1 MDVTVSEKYLKYFL
15 PLAER
20 AAVLVPSI
28 EKDLRGARM
37 EVDPDTYIA
46 SCIARALQIGVSL
59 SASAGIAGFIMDKSL
74 IMKIGAGL
82 FPLMTPLLF
91 LTFAYQP
98 RVKANRISRELEK
111 YLPYAL
117 RHMLIE
123 VSSGISLYEAMVDAS
138 YDYGEASN
146 EFNRI
151 VTDIQGGKSQIE
163 ALEASIAR
171 NPSIMYRRAI
181 WQMINALKSGAD
193 LTGTLDSLV
202 DTMVEE
208 QKLEVKK
215 YGEDLNPFILMYLML
230 AVIFPSLGVTLMIV
244 MSSFIDLPL
253 GPNMFYGMLAGLTLF
268 QLFFL
273 NLVKSKR
280 PEVKAA

>member
-15 PLAER
+15 PIAEK
-20 AAVLVPSI
+20 AKVVVPSI

-37 EVDPDTYIA
+37 NVDPDTYIA
-46 SCIARALQIGVSL
+46 SALARATQIGLTLSGSL
-59 SASAGIAGFIMDKSL
+59 AFAGYIIDRPL
-74 IMKIGAGL
+74 ILKLGGGL
-82 FPLMTPLLF
+82 TPLLMPLLF

-98 RVKANRISRELEK
+98 KVKAKRISRQLEK
-111 YLPYAL
+111 NLPYSL

-151 VTDIQGGKSQIE
+151 VSDIQGGKSQIE
-163 ALEASIAR
+163 ALEDSIAR

-193 LTGTLDSLV
+193 LTDTLDSLV

-208 QKLEVKK
+208 QKLEVEK

-244 MSSFIDLPL
+244 MSSFIELPL
-253 GPNMFYGMLAGLTLF
+253 GQNTFYGILGGLAMF
-268 QLFFL
+268 QAFFL

>member
-1 MDVTVSEKYLKYFL
+1 MDTTVSEKYLKYFL
-15 PLAER
+15 PAAEKLKP
-20 AAVLVPSI
+20 AVPSI

-37 EVDPDTYIA
+37 DEDPDTYIA
-46 SCIARALQIGVSL
+46 NALARALQIGVSL
-59 SASAGIAGFIMDKSL
+59 AASIGFAGYIIDQMFIMKL
-74 IMKIGAGL
+74 GIGLLPL
-82 FPLMTPLLF
+82 FTPLLF

-98 RVKANRISRELEK
+98 KVKAKRVSRQLEK
-111 YLPYAL
+111 NLPYAL

-138 YDYGEASN
+138 YDYGEASS

-151 VTDIQGGKSQIE
+151 VSDIQGGKSQIK
-163 ALEASIAR
+163 ALEDSIAR
-171 NPSIMYRRAI
+171 NPSIMYRRAM

-193 LTGTLDSLV
+193 LTDTLDSLV

-208 QKLEVKK
+208 QKLEVEK

-244 MSSFIDLPL
+244 MSSFVELPL
-253 GPNMFYGMLAGLTLF
+253 NQMTFYGILGGLALF
-268 QLFFL
+268 QAFFL

>member
-1 MDVTVSEKYLKYFL
+1 MVQTVSEKYLKYFL
-15 PLAER
+15 PAAEKLKP
-20 AAVLVPSI
+20 VVPSI

-37 EVDPDTYIA
+37 DIDPDTYIA
-46 SCIARALQIGVSL
+46 TALARAVQISISL
-59 SASAGIAGFIMDKSL
+59 GASVAVAGYIMDRSFILKL
-74 IMKIGAGL
+74 GAGL
-82 FPLMTPLLF
+82 APLFLPLLF
-91 LTFAYQP
+91 LTFSYQP
-98 RVKANRISRELEK
+98 KVKANRISRQLEK
-111 YLPYAL
+111 NLPYAL

-151 VTDIQGGKSQIE
+151 VSDIQGGKSQIE
-163 ALEASIAR
+163 ALEDSVAR
-171 NPSIMYRRAI
+171 NPSTMYRRAM

-193 LTGTLDSLV
+193 LTDTLDSLV

-208 QKLEVKK
+208 QKLEVEK

-244 MSSFIDLPL
+244 MSSFITLPL
-253 GPNMFYGMLAGLTLF
+253 GKTTFYGMLVGLALF
-268 QLFFL
+268 QMFFL

>member
-1 MDVTVSEKYLKYFL
+1 MDTTVSEKYLKYFL
-15 PLAER
+15 PAAEKLKP
-20 AAVLVPSI
+20 AVPSI
-28 EKDLRGARM
+28 KKDLKGARM
-37 EVDPDTYIA
+37 DIDPDTYIA
-46 SCIARALQIGVSL
+46 NSLARAVQIGVSL
-59 SASAGIAGFIMDKSL
+59 SASIAVAGFVMHQDF
-74 IMKIGAGL
+74 IMKLGAGL
-82 FPLMTPLLF
+82 LPLFTPLLF
-91 LTFAYQP
+91 LTFAYRP
-98 RVKANRISRELEK
+98 KIKANRISRQLEK
-111 YLPYAL
+111 NLPYAL

-123 VSSGISLYEAMVDAS
+123 VSSGVSMYEAMVDAS
-138 YDYGEASN
+138 YDYGEASH
-146 EFNRI
+146 ELNRI
-151 VTDIQGGKSQIE
+151 VSDIQGGKSQIK
-163 ALEASIAR
+163 ALEDSIGR

-193 LTGTLDSLV
+193 LTDTLNSLV

-208 QKLEVKK
+208 QKLEVQK

-244 MSSFIDLPL
+244 MSSFISLPL
-253 GPNMFYGMLAGLTLF
+253 GKMTFYGMLGGLALF

>member
-1 MDVTVSEKYLKYFL
+1 MDTTVSEKYLKHFL
-15 PLAER
+15 PLAEKLKP
-20 AAVLVPSI
+20 AVPSI
-28 EKDLRGARM
+28 EEDLRGARM
-37 EVDPDTYIA
+37 DIDPDTYIA
-46 SCIARALQIGVSL
+46 NAIAKALQTGASV
-59 SASAGIAGFIMDKSL
+59 SASVGVAGYIMDETL
-74 IMKIGAGL
+74 VMKIGAGL
-82 FPLMTPLLF
+82 FPLLLPLLF
-91 LTFAYQP
+91 LTFAYRP

-111 YLPYAL
+111 NLPYAL

-151 VTDIQGGKSQIE
+151 VSDIQGGKSQIE
-163 ALEASIAR
+163 ALEDSIGR
-171 NPSIMYRRAI
+171 NPSIMYRRAV

-193 LTGTLDSLV
+193 ITETLDSLV
-202 DTMVEE
+202 DSMVEE
-208 QKLEVKK
+208 QKLAVER

-244 MSSFIDLPL
+244 MSSFVDFPL
-253 GPNMFYGMLAGLTLF
+253 NKMTFYGILGGLATF
-268 QLFFL
+268 QAFFL
-273 NLVKSKR
+273 NIVKTKR

>member
-1 MDVTVSEKYLKYFL
+1 MDTTVSQKYLKYFL
-15 PLAER
+15 P
-20 AAVLVPSI
+20 AAGKLKPVVPSI
-28 EKDLRGARM
+28 EKDLNGARM
-37 EVDPDTYIA
+37 DEDPDEYIA
-46 SCIARALQIGVSL
+46 TALARAVQIGVSL
-59 SASAGIAGFIMDKSL
+59 SGSIAFAGYIMERMFIMKL
-74 IMKIGAGL
+74 GL
-82 FPLMTPLLF
+82 GLLPLFTPLLF
-91 LTFAYQP
+91 LTFSYQP
-98 RVKANRISRELEK
+98 KVKAKRVSRQLEK
-111 YLPYAL
+111 NLPYAL

-151 VTDIQGGKSQIE
+151 VSDIQGGKSQIE
-163 ALEASIAR
+163 ALEDSIAR

-193 LTGTLDSLV
+193 LTDTLDSLV

-208 QKLEVKK
+208 QKLEVEK

-253 GPNMFYGMLAGLTLF
+253 GKPLFYGMLAGLALF
-268 QLFFL
+268 QAFFL

>member
-1 MDVTVSEKYLKYFL
+1 MDSTISEKYLKYFL
-15 PLAER
+15 PAAEKLKS
-20 AAVLVPSI
+20 AVPSI

-37 EVDPDTYIA
+37 DIDPDTYIA
-46 SCIARALQIGVSL
+46 NSLARAVQIGVSL
-59 SASAGIAGFIMDKSL
+59 AASIGVAGYVMSRPFV
-74 IMKIGAGL
+74 MKMGAGL
-82 FPLMTPLLF
+82 LPFLTPLLF

-98 RVKANRISRELEK
+98 KVKAKRVSRQLEK
-111 YLPYAL
+111 NLPYAL

-151 VTDIQGGKSQIE
+151 VSDIQGGKSQIE
-163 ALEASIAR
+163 ALEDSIAR

-193 LTGTLDSLV
+193 LTDTLDSLV

-208 QKLEVKK
+208 QKLEVEK

-253 GPNMFYGMLAGLTLF
+253 GKMTFYGLLGGLALF
-268 QLFFL
+268 QAFFL

>member
-1 MDVTVSEKYLKYFL
+1 MDATVSDRYLKYFL
-15 PLAER
+15 PFADKLEPA
-20 AAVLVPSI
+20 VPSI
-28 EKDLRGARM
+28 EKDLKGARM
-37 EVDPDTYIA
+37 DIEPDEYIA
-46 SCIARALQIGVSL
+46 TALAKAVQIGVSL
-59 SASAGIAGFIMDKSL
+59 SASVAVGGYTLDRTFL
-74 IMKIGAGL
+74 MKLGAGL
-82 FPLMTPLLF
+82 LPLMVPLLF

-98 RVKANRISRELEK
+98 KVKAKRISRQLEK
-111 YLPYAL
+111 NLPYAL

-151 VTDIQGGKSQIE
+151 VSDIQGGKSQIE
-163 ALEASIAR
+163 ALEDSIGR

-193 LTGTLDSLV
+193 LTDTLDSLV

-208 QKLEVKK
+208 QKLQVQK

-253 GPNMFYGMLAGLTLF
+253 GKFTFYGMLAGLSLF
-268 QLFFL
+268 QAFFL